1 VTARAP
7 SVATLGEAMLRLSVA
22 SGDRLEDALAYEV
35 HVAGAEAN
43 VAYAL
48 ARVGI
53 PSRWA
58 SALPRNPLGRRVAGT
73 LASGGVDVSAI
84 HWSDSGRLG
93 TYFVEFSPAPRPTQV
108 VYDRRRSAI
117 AEATVDDYDWDRVLD
132 ATALHTSGV
141 TPALSP
147 QARAV
152 VLHAVTEARRRGL
165 FVSYDVNYR
174 RQLWS
179 PDEAAAFLRELAPLL
194 DLLVLRAGDAELVFG
209 LEGEP
214 AGIAAALREQLGIG
228 LVVVTDGAHGVVAA
242 SDDGSWHEPSIPV
255 EIVDRIG
262 AGDAFAAGLLWGIL
276 GEGSVQAGLAR
287 GVAMA
292 SLKMTLRGDLFR
304 LEAADVLALCAG
316 PTPWIDR

>member
-7 SVATLGEAMLRLSVA
+7 VVSTFGEAMLRLSVA

-53 PSRWA
+53 TSRWA
-58 SALPRNPLGRRVAGT
+58 SALPRNPLGRRVANT

-84 HWSDSGRLG
+84 HWPADARVG
-93 TYFVEFSPAPRPTQV
+93 TYFVEFSPSPRPTQV

-117 AEATVDDYDWDRVLD
+117 AEAAVSDYDWDHVLD
-132 ATALHTSGV
+132 ATAFHTSGV
-141 TPALSP
+141 TPALSA
-147 QARAV
+147 QARAA
-152 VLHAVTEARRRGL
+152 VLHAVGEARRRGL

-179 PDEAAAFLRELAPLL
+179 PEEAAALLREVAPML
-194 DLLVLRAGDAELVFG
+194 DLLVVRAGDAELVFG
-209 LEGEP
+209 LEGDP
-214 AGIAAALREQLGIG
+214 DGMAAALRADLGVP
-228 LVVVTDGAHGVVAA
+228 LVVVTNGAHGVVAA
-242 SDDGSWHEPSIPV
+242 ADGTMLHQPSIQV

-276 GEGSVQAGLAR
+276 GEGSVQAGLER

-316 PTPWIDR
+316 QTPWIDR

>member
-1 VTARAP
+1 VTGPAP

-22 SGDRLEDALAYEV
+22 SGDRLEDALAFDV

-53 PSRWA
+53 PARWA
-58 SALPRNPLGRRVAGT
+58 SALPRNPLGRRVAAT
-73 LASGGVDVSAI
+73 LAAGGVDVSAI
-84 HWSDSGRLG
+84 HWTDTGRLG
-93 TYFVEFSPAPRPTQV
+93 TYFVEFNPAPRPTQV

-117 AEATVDDYDWDRVLD
+117 AEAVVGDYDWDRVLD

-152 VLHAVTEARRRGL
+152 VVHAVTEARRRGH

-174 RQLWS
+174 RQLWT
-179 PDEAAAFLRELAPLL
+179 PAEAAAFLRELAPML

-209 LEGEP
+209 LAGEP
-214 AGIAAALREQLGIG
+214 ADIADALRAQLGVSQ
-228 LVVVTDGAHGVVAA
+228 VVVTNGAHGVVALT
-242 SDDGSWHEPSIPV
+242 DDGTLHQPSIPV
-255 EIVDRIG
+255 AIVDRIG

-276 GEGSVQAGLAR
+276 GEGSMQAGLSR

-316 PTPWIDR
+316 TAPWIDR